1 MGSDR
6 AERAATQ
13 ESTTRARTRRA
24 IIDAAVATL
33 SADHAASLADVAE
46 AAGVGRTTV
55 HRYFPE
61 RSDLLAAIGTDVR
74 ERIEAAT
81 ARARLGEGPAPAALD
96 RLCLEF
102 FELGDRLMLL
112 DDVPQFWA
120 WSGLEEDEA
129 QAPSDRELLALVRR
143 GQREGTLDPE
153 VDDTWLHTVLWAML
167 YAAWEQTREYDTP
180 KHTALSLCLRTLRK
194 ATAA

>member
-1 MGSDR
+1 MGRMGSDR
-6 AERAATQ
+6 TATQ

-120 WSGLEEDEA
+120 WSGMEEEEQD
-129 QAPSDRELLALVRR
+129 APSDRELLALIGRLEKV
-143 GQREGTLDPE
+143 G
-153 VDDTWLHTVLWAML
+153 
-167 YAAWEQTREYDTP
+167 
-180 KHTALSLCLRTLRK
+180 
-194 ATAA
+194 